1 MMRMMVERS
10 RRASRLVAG
19 AAAVAL
25 AVGGLTACGDATT
38 SSTSSGGAAGGGGGA
53 TGGTLVIDT
62 AFNAKSVDPARMFQP
77 TDFLVERAMYQT
89 LLGYDGTDITRPQP
103 RLARS
108 WEMSRDGRSY
118 TFQLDPA
125 ARFSDGSAVTSADV
139 VFSFDRLKNVRADP
153 AFQVDG
159 LSIRADGEHAVT
171 ISARAPRP
179 EILAIV
185 TGPNLSVVNKRQLT
199 ANGGSAAANAS
210 KADTAERYL
219 NSTSAGSGPY
229 VLDSY
234 SNTSQVVLRKNPNFW
249 GEPAAYD
256 RIVVRNVQNSQQQ
269 QTNLEGGDSQI
280 ALDLSARQADAID
293 RARFQIQTVNAP
305 EVLYLGASRA
315 SSSPTSNP
323 DINAALRSGI
333 DYEALMQVAGSGAK
347 AAAGIVPS
355 SFLGALPADEAPRY
369 DPEAAKAAV
378 ARSGIDNP
386 SITLDFAND
395 YHRLAGLDYTAIAQR
410 IQSDLQRVGI
420 KVTLNPAPTATSL
433 QRYVDGE
440 TQLALWS
447 YPPDFADPTNMLIFS
462 PGGFVAERVH
472 WDPASSPDVVRLAR
486 TAAVSVGDSRAADFQ
501 AWQRAMNEGGPFLPL
516 LEPSFTTVS
525 DGSVKGVVRNPMTDL
540 DFATLGH

>member
-10 RRASRLVAG
+10 RRGSRLVAG

-25 AVGGLTACGDATT
+25 AAGGLTACGDATT
-38 SSTSSGGAAGGGGGA
+38 TATTQGGGGTA
-53 TGGTLVIDT
+53 SAGGTLVIDT

-77 TDFLVERAMYQT
+77 TDFLVERAMYET

-103 RLARS
+103 RLAKS
-108 WEMSRDGRSY
+108 WTLSRDGRSY
-118 TFQLDPA
+118 TFELDPA
-125 ARFSDGSAVTSADV
+125 ARFADGTPVTSADV
-139 VFSFDRLKNVRADP
+139 VYSFDRLKNVRADP
-153 AFQVDG
+153 AFLVDG
-159 LSIRADGEHAVT
+159 LTIRAGGEHTVT
-171 ISARAPRP
+171 ISSKTPRP
-179 EILAIV
+179 ETLAIV
-185 TGPNLSVVNKRQLT
+185 TGPNLSIVNKRQVE

-219 NSTSAGSGPY
+219 NTTSAGSGPY

-234 SNTSQVVLRKNPNFW
+234 SNTSQVVLRANDAYW
-249 GEPAAYD
+249 GEKPAYQ
-256 RIVVRNVQNSQQQ
+256 RIVVRNVSNSQQQ

-280 ALDLSARQADAID
+280 ALDLSARQAAAID
-293 RARFQIQTVNAP
+293 RSRFQIETVNAP
-305 EVLYLGASRA
+305 EVLYLAASRA

-333 DYEALMQVAGSGAK
+333 DYEALTQVAGSGSK
-347 AAAGIVPS
+347 TAAGIVPS
-355 SFLGALPADEAPRY
+355 SFVGALPGGEAARY
-369 DPEAAKAAV
+369 DPAAAKAAV
-378 ARSGIDNP
+378 ERSGIANP
-386 SITLDFAND
+386 KVTLDFAND

-420 KVTLNPAPTATSL
+420 TVTLNPAPTATSL

-472 WDPASSPDVVRLAR
+472 WDPASSPQVVRLAR
-486 TAAVSVGDSRAADFQ
+486 AAAVATEEPQRSDLFQ
-501 AWQRAMNEGGPFLPL
+501 QWQRAMNDGGPFVPL

-525 DGSVKGVVRNPMTDL
+525 ASSVKGVVRNPMTDL
-540 DFATLGH
+540 DFRSLGH

>member
-25 AVGGLTACGDATT
+25 AAGGLTACGDTTT
-38 SSTSSGGAAGGGGGA
+38 SSTGSGTASGGGGA
-53 TGGTLVIDT
+53 AGGTLVIDT

-103 RLARS
+103 RLAKS
-108 WEMSRDGRSY
+108 WSMSRDGRSY

-159 LSIRADGEHAVT
+159 LAIRADGEHAVT
-171 ISARAPRP
+171 ISARTPRP

-185 TGPNLSVVNKRQLT
+185 TGPNLSVVNKRQVE
-199 ANGGSAAANAS
+199 ANGGSAAGNAS

-234 SNTSQVVLRKNPNFW
+234 SNTSQVVLRRNPNFW

-293 RARFQIQTVNAP
+293 RSRFQVQTVNAP

-323 DINAALRSGI
+323 DINAAIRSGI

-355 SFLGALPADEAPRY
+355 GFVGALPADEAPRY

-378 ARSGIDNP
+378 ARSGISNP

-410 IQSDLQRVGI
+410 IQSDLQRVGLR
-420 KVTLNPAPTATSL
+420 VTLNPAPTATSL

-472 WDPASSPDVVRLAR
+472 WDPASSPEVVRLAR
-486 TAAVSVGDSRAADFQ
+486 TAAVSTGDSRAADFEE
-501 AWQRAMNEGGPFLPL
+501 WQRAMNDGGPFLPL
-516 LEPSFTTVS
+516 LEPAFTTVS
-525 DGSVKGVVRNPMTDL
+525 DGSVRGVVRNPMTDL
-540 DFATLGH
+540 DFTALGH